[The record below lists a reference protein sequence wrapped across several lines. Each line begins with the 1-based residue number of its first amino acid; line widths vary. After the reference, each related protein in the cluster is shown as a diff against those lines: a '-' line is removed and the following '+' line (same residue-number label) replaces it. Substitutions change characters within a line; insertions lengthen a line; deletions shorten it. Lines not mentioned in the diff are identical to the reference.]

1 MRQVLRDP
9 TSRDTKE
16 KVAGDYNTG
25 FTKGAMMAITKFY
38 ESTMVFMDEGKAM
51 GIMPL
56 DFSGAFDMVL
66 HNVLDSLGCV
76 GLDEQLAACS
86 GSEGRD

>member
-1 MRQVLRDP
+1 
-9 TSRDTKE
+9 
-16 KVAGDYNTG
+16 
-25 FTKGAMMAITKFY
+25 MAITKFY

>member
-1 MRQVLRDP
+1 
-9 TSRDTKE
+9 
-16 KVAGDYNTG
+16 
-25 FTKGAMMAITKFY
+25 MAITKFY
-38 ESTMVFMDEGKAM
+38 ESMMVFMDEGKAM
-51 GIMPL
+51 GIMPF
-56 DFSGAFDMVL
+56 DFSVAFDMVL